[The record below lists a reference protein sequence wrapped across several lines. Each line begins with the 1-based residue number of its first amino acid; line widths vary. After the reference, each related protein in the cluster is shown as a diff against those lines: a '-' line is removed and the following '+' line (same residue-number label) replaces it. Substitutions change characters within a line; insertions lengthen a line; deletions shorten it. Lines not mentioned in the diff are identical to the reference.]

1 MSNTRTIIFSSVLG
15 LVCAALLVAANVFTK
30 PYRVANEKA
39 EEVLNILGTLG
50 VPTGERADAKAL
62 LDTFAANVRVEKRG
76 ELTFYEY
83 VPGGGASDSAV
94 AIAVPFAGAGLW
106 GPIKGVLALEN
117 DLVTIRG
124 IRFYQQEETPG
135 LGGEI
140 GSEQFEKLFGGKKI
154 VSASGEPGFDIV
166 RPGDPSGENSVNAI
180 TGATMTS
187 DRVKT
192 MLDNLAK
199 EMSKAR
205 NAHGE

>member
-1 MSNTRTIIFSSVLG
+1 MSNTRTIVFSSVLG
-15 LVCAALLVAANVFTK
+15 LICAALLVAANIFTK

-50 VPTGERADAKAL
+50 VPIGERADAKAL

-94 AIAVPFAGAGLW
+94 AVAVPFAGAGLW
-106 GPIKGVLALEN
+106 GPIKGVLAFEN
-117 DLVTIRG
+117 DLLTIRG

-140 GSEQFEKLFGGKKI
+140 GTESFEKLFDGKKI
-154 VSASGEPGFDIV
+154 ASASGEPGFDLV
-166 RPGDPSGENSVNAI
+166 RPGDPAGENSVNAI
-180 TGATMTS
+180 TGATMTCN
-187 DRVKT
+187 RVKA
-192 MLDNLAK
+192 MLNNLAI

-205 NAHGE
+205 EEHGK